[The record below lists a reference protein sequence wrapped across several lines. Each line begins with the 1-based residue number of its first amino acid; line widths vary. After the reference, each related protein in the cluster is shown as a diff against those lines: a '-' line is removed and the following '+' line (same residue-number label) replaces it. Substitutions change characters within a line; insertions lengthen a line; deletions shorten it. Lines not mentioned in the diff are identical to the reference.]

1 MKQKNLDNAVKD
13 NEKLMTRS
21 EIIEY
26 LKGKITNYNENEEAL
41 LYSGFN
47 SGSLASI
54 NDFER
59 IAFDSPF

>member
-1 MKQKNLDNAVKD
+1 MRQKSLANSIKNSKR
-13 NEKLMTRS
+13 LMTRN

-26 LKGKITNYNENEEAL
+26 LKGKITNYNENEETIIYL
-41 LYSGFN
+41 GFN

-54 NDFER
+54 HDFEW